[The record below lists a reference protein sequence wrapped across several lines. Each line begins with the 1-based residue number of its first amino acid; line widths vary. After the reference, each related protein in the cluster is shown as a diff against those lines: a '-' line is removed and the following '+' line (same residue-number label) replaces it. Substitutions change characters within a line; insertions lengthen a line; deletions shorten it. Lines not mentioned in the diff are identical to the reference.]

1 MEKGFQTIKKNLN
14 RDLEK
19 EKRTKEEVET
29 IVSRIKTTADSKYR
43 LTTLLRKLVR
53 AGHYGRKTGKGFYDY
68 K

>member
-43 LTTLLRKLVR
+43 PTTLLRKLVR
-53 AGHYGRKTGKGFYDY
+53 AGHYGRKTGQGFYDY